1 MKITK
6 IKEPEV
12 TREIRAVRDRMAG
25 HVEEEG
31 IYPFYA
37 ALNGRAAKLMALHRS
52 PQRAAPPRDI
62 KSRMAKRRALLDGVA
77 EPRQFGKS
85 AGFAMKCWR
94 RRSASAVTS
103 FGPRST
109 GRARSL
115 PASTSSSMRNQ
126 RRRPMSSTTNSQGN
140 AIEHNSLLPCQRA
153 GGFGLISACYINRL
167 WASRQVIPGSACM
180 AETAST

>member
-62 KSRMAKRRALLDGVA
+62 KSRMAKRRALLDGLA
-77 EPRQFGKS
+77 EPRAIREIRRIRDEMLAEEKRVGSDQFWAEVNRKGEEFARQHKLKYEES
-85 AGFAMKCWR
+85 APKADVLHDKL
-94 RRSASAVTS
+94 
-103 FGPRST
+103 
-109 GRARSL
+109 ARK
-115 PASTSSSMRNQ
+115 RN
-126 RRRPMSSTTNSQGN
+126 
-140 AIEHNSLLPCQRA
+140 
-153 GGFGLISACYINRL
+153 
-167 WASRQVIPGSACM
+167 
-180 AETAST
+180 